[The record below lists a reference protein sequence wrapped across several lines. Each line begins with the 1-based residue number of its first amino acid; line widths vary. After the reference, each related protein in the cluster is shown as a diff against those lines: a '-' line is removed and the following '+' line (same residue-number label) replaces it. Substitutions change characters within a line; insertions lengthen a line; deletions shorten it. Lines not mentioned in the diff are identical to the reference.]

1 MIATMAPSLEWKFS
15 PQYINYGEALFF
27 MEERVRGIAK
37 NESPEL
43 VWLLEHPPIYTAGSS
58 AKSADLI
65 DAQGFPVYQTG
76 RGGQYTYHG
85 PGQRIAYVMIDLKRR
100 QKDVRKFVCAL
111 ELWLIESL
119 KVFHV
124 TAERRPG
131 RVGIWVVDQGR
142 EKKIAALGIR
152 LHQWISYHGVALNV
166 APNLTHFQ
174 GIIPCGLAEYGVTSL
189 EDLGIHVT
197 LAEVDAVL
205 KKQWLCHPFLTSLT
219 PE

>member
-1 MIATMAPSLEWKFS
+1 MMITTTSPLEWKVS
-15 PQYINYGEALFF
+15 PQPVDYMEALSF

-37 NESPEL
+37 DQTAEQ
-43 VWLLEHPPIYTAGSS
+43 VWLLEHPSIYTAGSR

-65 DAQGFPVYQTG
+65 DANGFPVYQTG

-85 PGQRIAYVMIDLKRR
+85 PGQRVAYVMIDLKRR

-111 ELWLIESL
+111 ESWLIESL

-131 RVGIWVVDQGR
+131 RVGIWVIDQGR

-152 LHQWISYHGVALNV
+152 LHQWISYHGIALNV
-166 APNLTHFQ
+166 APNLGHFQ

-205 KKQWLCHPFLTSLT
+205 KKQWLCNAFLTPLM